1 MLKLLLNFLR
11 FSARSK
17 HSVLSEIQV
26 IRIEAEKG
34 NPRAQT
40 ELAMEYILGNE
51 LPEEPEKAFMW
62 LLKAAKQDY
71 ADAQY
76 LLGNCYKEGDGTKQ
90 DFEEALR
97 WYREGASQNH
107 REAQWELGLHY
118 YNGEAVIQNYS
129 RAFKLFSKAAS
140 QGLIDAQRAL
150 GVMYHLGLGVEVD
163 QVLAYMWFEIATA
176 CDFDNRLEDMR
187 SKMTNKLN
195 ASQIEHAK
203 SKAKAWLKDFNGSY
217 SNK

>member
-1 MLKLLLNFLR
+1 MFKLLRNILR
-11 FSARSK
+11 YSAQSK
-17 HSVLSEIQV
+17 HSVLSEMQV
-26 IRIEAEKG
+26 MRIEAEKG

-107 REAQWELGLHY
+107 RESQWELGVLY

-129 RAFKLFSKAAS
+129 KAFELFTEAAS
-140 QGLIDAQRAL
+140 QGLIDAQRVL
-150 GVMYHLGLGVEVD
+150 GIMYQEGLGVEIDEVS
-163 QVLAYMWFEIATA
+163 AYMWFEIAAA

-187 SKMTNKLN
+187 SQITYKLDT
-195 ASQIEHAK
+195 SQIEHAK
-203 SKAKAWLKDFNGSY
+203 SRAKAWLEEFNGSY

>member
-1 MLKLLLNFLR
+1 MLKLLLNVLR
-11 FSARSK
+11 LSARSK
-17 HSVLSEIQV
+17 HSILSEIQV

-51 LPEEPEKAFMW
+51 LPEEPEKAVVW

-76 LLGNCYKEGDGTKQ
+76 LLGNCYKEGEGIKQ
-90 DFEEALR
+90 NFEEALK

-129 RAFKLFSKAAS
+129 KAFELFTEAAS

-163 QVLAYMWFEIATA
+163 EVSAYMWFEIAA
-176 CDFDNRLEDMR
+176 ASDFDNRLEDMR
-187 SKMTNKLN
+187 SKMAYKLDT
-195 ASQIEHAK
+195 SQIEHAK
-203 SKAKAWLKDFNGSY
+203 SRAKAWLEEFNGLH